1 MRDGRARRAARASY
15 SLAVA
20 SWPGFFISLEGV
32 DGAGKST
39 QGAALAGE
47 LSRAGF
53 AVVMLRPSDTELGE
67 LVHGYLLEHHQVAVD
82 PWTEALLFT
91 AGRVQLLA
99 ERILPALQGGAVV
112 IADRY
117 ADSTLAYQG
126 AGRGLP
132 RRALHWLHSEA
143 CREVW
148 PDLTLLLELPR
159 RTAEER
165 QRSQQLP
172 LDRFESA
179 ADSFHLA
186 VQEGFAELAAA
197 NPQRI
202 VRIDAGRPPAV
213 VQAEIHD
220 VVLRRLTERG
230 LVTSGSREVPP
241 G

>member
-1 MRDGRARRAARASY
+1 MS
-15 SLAVA
+15 
-20 SWPGFFISLEGV
+20 SWPGFFISLEGI

-47 LSRAGF
+47 LSRAGHD
-53 AVVMLRPSDTELGE
+53 VVTLRPGDTQLGD
-67 LVHGYLLEHHQVAVD
+67 LVRGYLLQHHQVPVD

-91 AGRVQLLA
+91 AGRVQLLD
-99 ERILPALQGGAVV
+99 ERILPALASGAVV

-148 PDLTLLLELPR
+148 PDLTFLLELPR
-159 RTAEER
+159 QTAEER

-197 NPQRI
+197 NPERI
-202 VRIDAGRPPAV
+202 VRVDASRPPAV
-213 VQAEIHD
+213 VLAEIRD
-220 VVLRRLTERG
+220 VALRRLASWGAGAPGG
-230 LVTSGSREVPP
+230 LGVPP